1 MIPSANIFLWKERKS
16 MKQEFKAEAKK
27 VMDLMIH
34 SIYTNKEIFLRELI
48 SNASDALDKLYYEDL
63 KGESTTN
70 KDDYYIELIP
80 NKKDRT
86 LTIRDTGIGMDYDDL
101 VNNLGTIAKSGTEA
115 FKKSVE
121 SSDIKDLIGQFGVG
135 FYSAFMVAEKIE
147 VLSKKHGQKNANIWI
162 SENADGFEVKEA
174 SKASS
179 GTDVILYLRENTEDE
194 NYDIYLDQNTIKGLI
209 RKYSNYIR
217 YPIKMM
223 VTKTKLKEGSDSEYE
238 DYKDYEI
245 LNSDKPIWKKNKS
258 DLREEDY
265 QNFYTESHYGF
276 DKALSHLHFS
286 VEGLVEFTALLFIP
300 EKAPFDYYSVDRKTG
315 LELYSHGV
323 KIMDSC
329 DEILDDAYSFVKGV
343 VESDD
348 LTLNISRET
357 LQQNRQLRVI
367 SKQINKKINAHLKEL
382 MKDDREKYEKFYK
395 VFANSIKAS
404 IYESFGANKED
415 LQDLLL
421 FYSRKEDKLISLR
434 EYKDSAKSTEEFIYY
449 GSGESIEK
457 IKNSPALEI
466 FDSEKDVL
474 LLDEK
479 LDEFL
484 IKMLI
489 DYDGLKFKSI
499 YEEDETTEEEKEDSE
514 LISFIKESMPD
525 DVVDVA
531 FTDKFGEIPSM
542 IKQRGEF
549 SIEMEKTL
557 KDQPQAMGIKAE
569 KVLEIST
576 KTKAYDLLEEA
587 FENDKDKAKMIA
599 GLLLDQAR
607 LIEGLEIEDPIA
619 YAKNIWKLI

>member
-1 MIPSANIFLWKERKS
+1 

-63 KGESTTN
+63 KSDTTTN
-70 KDDYYIELIP
+70 KDDYYIEIIP
-80 NKKDRT
+80 NKEERI
-86 LTIRDTGIGMDYDDL
+86 LTIRDTGIGMDEEDL
-101 VNNLGTIAKSGTEA
+101 ANNLGTIAKSGTEA
-115 FKKSVE
+115 FRKSVD

-147 VLSKKHGQKNANIWI
+147 VSSKKYGDKKAFIWE
-162 SENADGFEVKEA
+162 SENADGFEIKEA
-174 SKASS
+174 SKAST
-179 GTDVILYLRENTEDE
+179 GTDVILHLRENTDDE
-194 NYDIYLDQNTIKGLI
+194 NYDMYLDQNTIKSLI

-217 YPIKMM
+217 YPIKME
-223 VTKTKLKEGSDSEYE
+223 VTKTKIKEDSPEDKPEYE
-238 DYKDYEI
+238 DYKDMAV
-245 LNSDKPIWKKNKS
+245 LNSDKPIWKEDKKNLT
-258 DLREEDY
+258 DEDY
-265 QNFYTESHYGF
+265 INFYQESHFGF
-276 DKALSHLHFS
+276 DKPLSWLHFK
-286 VEGLVEFTALLFIP
+286 VEGLVEFRALLYIP
-300 EKAPFDYYSVDRKTG
+300 EKAPFDYYSKDRQIG

-367 SKQINKKINAHLKEL
+367 SKQINKKINAHLKE
-382 MKDDREKYEKFYK
+382 MMEKNREDYEKFYK
-395 VFANSIKAS
+395 EFADSIKVS
-404 IYESFGANKED
+404 IYESYGANKED

-421 FYSRKEDKLISLR
+421 FYSRKEDKLISLK
-434 EYKDSAKSTEEFIYY
+434 EYKENSPSTAEFIYY
-449 GSGESIEK
+449 GTGESLEK
-457 IKNSPALEI
+457 IKSSPALKMIDE
-466 FDSEKDVL
+466 DKDVL
-474 LLDEK
+474 LLDK
-479 LDEFL
+479 ALDEFL
-484 IKMLI
+484 IKMI
-489 DYDGLKFKSI
+489 GDYEGLEFKSI
-499 YEEDETTEEEKEDSE
+499 TSEDNEKEDKEDSE
-514 LISFIKESMPD
+514 IISFIKDSMPE
-525 DVVDVA
+525 DVVDVT
-531 FTDKFGEIPSM
+531 FTDKLEDIPSL
-542 IKQRGEF
+542 IKERGEV

-557 KDQPQAMGIKAE
+557 KNQPNAFGIKAE

-587 FENDKDKAKMIA
+587 YKDDKDKAKMIA

-607 LIEGLEIEDPIA
+607 LIEGLEIENPVE

>member
-1 MIPSANIFLWKERKS
+1 

-63 KGESTTN
+63 KSDTTTN
-70 KDDYYIELIP
+70 KDDYYIEIIP
-80 NKKDRT
+80 NKEERI
-86 LTIRDTGIGMDYDDL
+86 LTIRDTGIGMDEEDL
-101 VNNLGTIAKSGTEA
+101 ANNLGTIAKSGTEA
-115 FKKSVE
+115 FRKSVD

-147 VLSKKHGQKNANIWI
+147 VLSKKHGDKKAFIWE
-162 SENADGFEVKEA
+162 SENADGFEIKEA
-174 SKASS
+174 SKAST
-179 GTDVILYLRENTEDE
+179 GTDVILHLRENTDDE
-194 NYDIYLDQNTIKGLI
+194 NYDMYLDQNTIRSLI

-217 YPIKMM
+217 YPIKME
-223 VTKTKLKEGSDSEYE
+223 VTKTKIKEDSPEDKPEYE
-238 DYKDYEI
+238 DYKDMAV
-245 LNSDKPIWKKNKS
+245 LNSDKPIWKEDKKNLT
-258 DLREEDY
+258 DEDY
-265 QNFYTESHYGF
+265 INFYQESNFGF
-276 DKALSHLHFS
+276 DKPLSWLHFK
-286 VEGLVEFTALLFIP
+286 VEGLVEFRALLYIP
-300 EKAPFDYYSVDRKTG
+300 EKAPFDYYSKDRQIG

-367 SKQINKKINAHLKEL
+367 SKQINKKINAHLKE
-382 MKDDREKYEKFYK
+382 MMEKNREDYEKFYK
-395 VFANSIKAS
+395 EFADSIKVS
-404 IYESFGANKED
+404 IYESYGANKED

-421 FYSRKEDKLISLR
+421 FYSRKEDKLISLK
-434 EYKDSAKSTEEFIYY
+434 EYKENSPSTSEFIYY
-449 GSGESIEK
+449 GTGESLEK
-457 IKNSPALEI
+457 IKSSPALKMI
-466 FDSEKDVL
+466 DDDKDVL
-474 LLDEK
+474 LLDK
-479 LDEFL
+479 ALDEFL
-484 IKMLI
+484 IKMI
-489 DYDGLKFKSI
+489 GDYEGLEFKSI
-499 YEEDETTEEEKEDSE
+499 TSEDNEKEDKEDSE
-514 LISFIKESMPD
+514 IISFIKESMPE
-525 DVVDVA
+525 DVVDVT
-531 FTDKFGEIPSM
+531 FTDKLDDIPSL
-542 IKQRGEF
+542 IKERGEV

-557 KDQPQAMGIKAE
+557 KNQPNAFGIKAE

-587 FENDKDKAKMIA
+587 YKDDKDKAKMIA

-607 LIEGLEIEDPIA
+607 LIEGLEIENPVE